1 MIPTAHIEAKM
12 GEIAETV
19 LMPGD
24 PLRAKF
30 IAETFL
36 DDAVCYNTVRGM
48 FGYTGHYRGVRVSVQ
63 GSGMGMPSMGIYSYE
78 LYNFY
83 GVRNIIRVG
92 TAGTICDGIKI
103 KDIVIAMGAC
113 TDSNYV
119 GQFNLSGTYAPIADF
134 GLLAKASYNCK
145 QAGLQFSVGNVLTSD
160 RFYNDDVEA
169 LLRWRD
175 LGVLAVEME
184 CAALYINAARAGK
197 NALGI
202 LTISDSVI
210 TGEATT
216 SDERKSAFT
225 DMMEIALKTACL

>member
-1 MIPTAHIEAKM
+1 MIPTPHLEAKL
-12 GEIAETV
+12 GDIAETV

-30 IAETFL
+30 IAENFL
-36 DDAVCYNTVRGM
+36 TNAVCYNQVRGM
-48 FGYTGHYRGVRVSVQ
+48 LGYTGEYNGTRISVQ
-63 GSGMGMPSMGIYSYE
+63 GSGMGIPSMGIYSYE
-78 LYNFY
+78 LFNFY
-83 GVRNIIRVG
+83 GVKNIIRVG
-92 TAGTICDGIKI
+92 TAGTICDGVNI

-113 TDSNYV
+113 TDSNYA
-119 GQFNLSGTYAPIADF
+119 GQFNLSGTFAPIADF
-134 GLLAKASYNCK
+134 ELLAKASFHAK
-145 QAGLQFSVGNVLTSD
+145 QANMKFSVGNVITSD
-160 RFYNDDVEA
+160 KFYNDDPEA

-216 SDERKSAFT
+216 SEERKTAFM
-225 DMMEIALKTACL
+225 DMVKVALDTAAK